1 MAIIKAG
8 TYVFVEEPTITEAY
22 NQSLNYKV
30 HYLTAEN
37 VYATN
42 TFNAILL
49 STTATWGGTITCSRA
64 ENITEY
70 PVTRYV
76 GNSKRW
82 QSSPDDSSNF
92 FATDTTKLRTIIIE
106 TDQTVADDFYTW
118 FTANTALQPKLSIDL
133 TTLPGWANLST
144 GNHTIKI
151 KAKGTGYR
159 ESELSAGVTVS
170 KAPSTVTLEAG
181 TYKFVNSPAKQNI
194 QQDIA
199 FTSFNTNY
207 IAIAMYESTNRIM
220 YSSEEGP
227 GIVYNGKWSKTAWQ
241 TITLSTDQQVS
252 AEFYKW
258 AITDG
263 NLVKQVEPAAYTDC
277 LTFTGE
283 SSEFTLKATN
293 KEWDGTLQWST
304 DHNTWTT
311 LTSTEEMQS
320 VNKKLYLRGKG
331 NTKFCQS
338 GNYKGVRWQLSA
350 KAGCSGNIQTLL
362 DYENPPTSIPADYC
376 YRNMF
381 YDCTNL
387 TSAPELPATTLT
399 KYCYYNMFSS
409 CTNLTTTPKLPATAL
424 ASYCYEYMFSYCSN
438 LTTASELLATTLKP
452 YCYSSMF
459 EGCTKLKVNTS
470 SGNKIFTCPS
480 DIPIMAVNNMFGS
493 TGGSFTGEP
502 TSGNT
507 YYWTE

>member
-1 MAIIKAG
+1 MAETWLLNEQPQWIGISSRDFSIQF
-8 TYVFVEEPTITEAY
+8 TSN
-22 NQSLNYKV
+22 NQSFTLFR
-30 HYLTAEN
+30 
-37 VYATN
+37 
-42 TFNAILL
+42 FNRSGANQYDLQYNDV
-49 STTATWGGTITCSRA
+49 AVNGGTW
-64 ENITEY
+64 N
-70 PVTRYV
+70 
-76 GNSKRW
+76 NSLNRPNW
-82 QSSPDDSSNF
+82 
-92 FATDTTKLRTIIIE
+92 T
-106 TDQTVADDFYTW
+106 
-118 FTANTALQPKLSIDL
+118 
-133 TTLPGWANLST
+133 GWANSAYRTVTFETAPTGDLLTWLQANGTKQSNKLSVDFT
-144 GNHTIKI
+144 TLSGWSNLAPGNHTIKI
-151 KAKGTGYR
+151 VAKGTGYTD
-159 ESELSAGVTVS
+159 SEKSAGVE
-170 KAPSTVTLEAG
+170 VT
-181 TYKFVNSPAKQNI
+181 KP
-194 QQDIA
+194 D
-199 FTSFNTNY
+199 
-207 IAIAMYESTNRIM
+207 
-220 YSSEEGP
+220 
-227 GIVYNGKWSKTAWQ
+227 
-241 TITLSTDQQVS
+241 
-252 AEFYKW
+252 
-258 AITDG
+258 
-263 NLVKQVEPAAYTDC
+263 AAYTDC

-311 LTSTEEMQS
+311 LTGTEEMQS

-362 DYENPPTSIPADYC
+362 DYENAPTSIPADYC

-399 KYCYYNMFSS
+399 KYCYYNMFSG

>member
-8 TYVFVEEPTITEAY
+8 TYVFVEEPTITKAY
-22 NQSLNYKV
+22 NQTLNYKV

-37 VYATN
+37 VYATDTYDTVRLSVNVRFGGSIMLREAN
-42 TFNAILL
+42 TTDFPVTGYTGNTKQWKSSLNESSGNL
-49 STTATWGGTITCSRA
+49 TATD
-64 ENITEY
+64 N
-70 PVTRYV
+70 
-76 GNSKRW
+76 
-82 QSSPDDSSNF
+82 
-92 FATDTTKLRTIIIE
+92 TKLRTIIVE
-106 TDQTVADDFYTW
+106 TDQTVADDFHTW
-118 FTANTALQPKLSIDL
+118 FTSNTALQPKLSIDL

-151 KAKGTGYR
+151 KAKGTGYTD
-159 ESELSAGVTVS
+159 SELSAGVVVS
-170 KAPSTVTLEAG
+170 KAA
-181 TYKFVNSPAKQNI
+181 Q
-194 QQDIA
+194 
-199 FTSFNTNY
+199 
-207 IAIAMYESTNRIM
+207 
-220 YSSEEGP
+220 
-227 GIVYNGKWSKTAWQ
+227 
-241 TITLSTDQQVS
+241 
-252 AEFYKW
+252 
-258 AITDG
+258 
-263 NLVKQVEPAAYTDC
+263 AYTDC

-311 LTSTEEMQS
+311 LTGTEEMQS

-424 ASYCYEYMFSYCSN
+424 ASYCYEYMFTYCSN
-438 LTTASELLATTLKP
+438 LITAPELLATTLKP
-452 YCYSSMF
+452 YCYAFMF

>member
-1 MAIIKAG
+1 MAETWLLNEQPQWIGISSRDFSIQF
-8 TYVFVEEPTITEAY
+8 TSN
-22 NQSLNYKV
+22 NQSFTLFR
-30 HYLTAEN
+30 
-37 VYATN
+37 
-42 TFNAILL
+42 FNRSGANQYDLQYNDV
-49 STTATWGGTITCSRA
+49 AVNGGTWNNSLNRPNWTGWANSAYR
-64 ENITEY
+64 T
-70 PVTRYV
+70 VTFETAPT
-76 GNSKRW
+76 GDLLTWLQANGTK
-82 QSSPDDSSNF
+82 QSN
-92 FATDTTKLRTIIIE
+92 
-106 TDQTVADDFYTW
+106 
-118 FTANTALQPKLSIDL
+118 KLSVDL
-133 TTLPGWANLST
+133 TTLSGWSNLAP

-151 KAKGTGYR
+151 VAKGTGYTD
-159 ESELSAGVTVS
+159 SEKSAGVE
-170 KAPSTVTLEAG
+170 VT
-181 TYKFVNSPAKQNI
+181 KPA
-194 QQDIA
+194 
-199 FTSFNTNY
+199 
-207 IAIAMYESTNRIM
+207 
-220 YSSEEGP
+220 
-227 GIVYNGKWSKTAWQ
+227 
-241 TITLSTDQQVS
+241 
-252 AEFYKW
+252 
-258 AITDG
+258 
-263 NLVKQVEPAAYTDC
+263 AAYTDC

-311 LTSTEEMQS
+311 LTGTEEMQS

-399 KYCYYNMFSS
+399 KYCYYNMFSG

>member
-1 MAIIKAG
+1 MAETWLLNEQPQWIGISSRDFSIQF
-8 TYVFVEEPTITEAY
+8 TSN
-22 NQSLNYKV
+22 NQSFTLFR
-30 HYLTAEN
+30 
-37 VYATN
+37 
-42 TFNAILL
+42 FNRSGANQYDLQYNDVVVN
-49 STTATWGGTITCSRA
+49 GGTW
-64 ENITEY
+64 N
-70 PVTRYV
+70 
-76 GNSKRW
+76 NSLN
-82 QSSPDDSSNF
+82 SPNW
-92 FATDTTKLRTIIIE
+92 T
-106 TDQTVADDFYTW
+106 
-118 FTANTALQPKLSIDL
+118 
-133 TTLPGWANLST
+133 GWANSAYRTVTFETAPTGDLLTWLQANGTKQSNKLSVDLIT
-144 GNHTIKI
+144 LSGWSNLAPGNHTIKI
-151 KAKGTGYR
+151 VSKGTGYR
-159 ESELSAGVTVS
+159 DSEKSVGVE
-170 KAPSTVTLEAG
+170 VT
-181 TYKFVNSPAKQNI
+181 KPA
-194 QQDIA
+194 
-199 FTSFNTNY
+199 
-207 IAIAMYESTNRIM
+207 
-220 YSSEEGP
+220 
-227 GIVYNGKWSKTAWQ
+227 
-241 TITLSTDQQVS
+241 
-252 AEFYKW
+252 
-258 AITDG
+258 
-263 NLVKQVEPAAYTDC
+263 AAYTDC

-283 SSEFTLKATN
+283 TSEFTLKATN

-311 LTSTEEMQS
+311 LTGTEEMQS
-320 VNKKLYLRGKG
+320 VAKKLYLRGKG

-399 KYCYYNMFSS
+399 KYCYYNMFSG